1 MDVSV
6 QPSAN
11 QANPA
16 PSWVTVGVFDPEVL
30 GDHLTL
36 DGRVP
41 VIDRIED
48 PEMTDKTPTQPDHC
62 PRIPLSRILLLLSIF
77 LYSIPAL
84 AEGPI
89 TRIPQA
95 ENECVVLVHGL
106 GRTEHSFLLM
116 EELLPAA
123 GYLVVN
129 LDYPSREMPID
140 ELLGHVTEAVASC
153 ENRTVHFVTH
163 SMGGILVR
171 RWLGLHDFE
180 ALGRVVMLA
189 PPNRGSEIVDELG
202 DLAIYRFLTGP
213 AGLELGTGP
222 DGVRSLFG
230 PVDFE
235 LGVIAGNR
243 SLNPFFSGIIPGE
256 DDGTVSVESTMAEG
270 MADHIVLPATHTFLM
285 NNPLVIAQTVIFLQ
299 HGRFE
304 HDLTF
309 WELMRRLT
317 GR

>member
-1 MDVSV
+1 M
-6 QPSAN
+6 
-11 QANPA
+11 
-16 PSWVTVGVFDPEVL
+16 L
-30 GDHLTL
+30 GCSILRFRAIHLTCS
-36 DGRVP
+36 GRIP
-41 VIDRIED
+41 VIDRIQD
-48 PEMTDKTPTQPDHC
+48 PEMTDTLPTQPVYC
-62 PRIPLSRILLLLSIF
+62 PSTSMSRILLFLFIF
-77 LYSIPAL
+77 LFSFMAL
-84 AEGPI
+84 AQDPTGQ
-89 TRIPQA
+89 IPQA

-106 GRTEHSFLLM
+106 GRSEYSFLLM

-123 GYLVVN
+123 DYRVVN
-129 LDYPSREMPID
+129 LDYPSRELTID
-140 ELLGHVTEAVASC
+140 ELLDHVTTAVASC
-153 ENRTVHFVTH
+153 GDRTVNFVTH

-171 RWLGLHDFE
+171 RWLGFHEFD

-202 DLAIYRFLTGP
+202 DLALYRFLTGP

-222 DGVRSLFG
+222 DGVQSLLG

-243 SLNPFFSGIIPGE
+243 SANPFFSGIIPGE
-256 DDGTVSVESTMAEG
+256 DDGKVSVESTMVEG

-304 HDLTF
+304 HGLTF
-309 WELMRRLT
+309 QELMRRLT

>member
-1 MDVSV
+1 MS
-6 QPSAN
+6 
-11 QANPA
+11 
-16 PSWVTVGVFDPEVL
+16 
-30 GDHLTL
+30 
-36 DGRVP
+36 
-41 VIDRIED
+41 
-48 PEMTDKTPTQPDHC
+48 
-62 PRIPLSRILLLLSIF
+62 RIPLFLSIF
-77 LYSIPAL
+77 LYTITAL
-84 AEGPI
+84 AQDPI
-89 TRIPQA
+89 GQIPQA
-95 ENECVVLVHGL
+95 ENECVVMAHGL

-129 LDYPSREMPID
+129 LDYPSRESTID
-140 ELLGHVTEAVASC
+140 ELLDHVTAAVASC
-153 ENRTVHFVTH
+153 GDRTVNFVTH

-171 RWLGLHDFE
+171 RWLGLHEFD

-202 DLAIYRFLTGP
+202 DLALYRFLTGP

-222 DGVRSLFG
+222 DGVQSLLG
-230 PVDFE
+230 PVEFE

-256 DDGTVSVESTMAEG
+256 DDGKVSVESTKVEG

-304 HDLTF
+304 HELNF
-309 WELMRRLT
+309 RELMRRLT